1 MGCRG
6 SKEPKQNQD
15 ASKNGTSAEAANFLR
30 MVNEACHPVARKT
43 LEEWGIF
50 VDAHSRRRDAYDHS
64 GVARLAQRPN
74 EMWATT
80 QQEEGVTHQSVDD
93 VGQAFLQYLRN
104 DLTLRG
110 WGGEFDYSV
119 AGVATQGYLRIAAKI
134 DMGAL
139 RDMPTDEYTWEIRIH
154 YHSKPVN

>member
-1 MGCRG
+1 MGCKS
-6 SKEPKQNQD
+6 SKQTKQNSEN
-15 ASKNGTSAEAANFLR
+15 AKGTSAEAAKFLQL
-30 MVNEACHPVARKT
+30 VNDSCHPVARKT

-50 VDAHSRRRDAYDHS
+50 VDAHTRRRDDNDLT
-64 GVARLAQRPN
+64 GMQRLTQRPS

-80 QQEEGVTHQSVDD
+80 QQEEGVTHQSVDE

-104 DLTLRG
+104 DLTLRS

-134 DMGAL
+134 DMGAHSEA
-139 RDMPTDEYTWEIRIH
+139 PSDEHAWEIRIH
-154 YHSKPVN
+154 YHSKSK